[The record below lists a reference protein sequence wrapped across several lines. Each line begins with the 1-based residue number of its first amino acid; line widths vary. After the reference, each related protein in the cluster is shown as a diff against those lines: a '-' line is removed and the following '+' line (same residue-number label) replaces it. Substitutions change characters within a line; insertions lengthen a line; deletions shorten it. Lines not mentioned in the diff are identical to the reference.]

1 MIQSY
6 QGMEQENKQPIVEA
20 RQLTKQYRVGKNM
33 ITALDSV
40 DIQIAQGEFV
50 AITGES
56 GSGKSTLLQLIGC
69 LDKPTSGNITVD
81 GNDINRLGDTRLSI
95 LRSSTIGFIFQSF
108 YLQPFLRLEENIAV
122 PAMFMGTKRKD
133 IRSKTLSLLEEVGL
147 TERSKHYPRELS
159 GGQMQR
165 AAIAR
170 ALINEPKILLADEPT
185 GNLDSK
191 NSDLIINLLLSIR
204 THLGMTIVIV
214 THNQEIARKADRIIT
229 LNDGRVV

>member
-1 MIQSY
+1 
-6 QGMEQENKQPIVEA
+6 MEQGNKQPIVEA
-20 RQLTKQYRVGKNM
+20 RQLSKRYKVGKES
-33 ITALDSV
+33 IAALDS
-40 DIQIAQGEFV
+40 ISFQIAQGEFV

-69 LDKPTSGNITVD
+69 LDRPTSGSIMIG
-81 GNDINRLGDTRLSI
+81 GNDIAKLSDSSLSN
-95 LRSSTIGFIFQSF
+95 LRRSMIGFVFQSF

-122 PAMFMGTKRKD
+122 PAMFKGMKRKD
-133 IRSKTLSLLEEVGL
+133 IKDRAAVLLKEVDL
-147 TERSKHYPRELS
+147 TERARHYPRELS

-191 NSDLIINLLLSIR
+191 NSDNIIDLLLSIR
-204 THLGMTIVIV
+204 AHLGMTIVMV
-214 THNQEIARKADRIIT
+214 THSQDIARKADRTIK
-229 LNDGRVV
+229 LSDGKLT

>member
-1 MIQSY
+1 
-6 QGMEQENKQPIVEA
+6 MEQGNKQPIIEA
-20 RQLTKQYRVGKNM
+20 RQLTKRYKVGKES
-33 ITALDSV
+33 IAALDS
-40 DIQIAQGEFV
+40 ISFQIAQGEFV

-69 LDKPTSGNITVD
+69 LDRPTSGSIMIG
-81 GNDINRLGDTRLSI
+81 GNDIAKLSDSSLSN
-95 LRSSTIGFIFQSF
+95 LRRSMIGFVFQSF

-122 PAMFMGTKRKD
+122 PAMFKGMKRKD
-133 IRSKTLSLLEEVGL
+133 IKDRAAALLKEVNL
-147 TERSKHYPRELS
+147 TERARHYPRELS

-191 NSDLIINLLLSIR
+191 NSDNIIDLLLSIR
-204 THLGMTIVIV
+204 AHLGMTIVMV
-214 THNQEIARKADRIIT
+214 THSQDIARKADRTIK
-229 LNDGRVV
+229 LSDGKLA